1 MAEIAHSTLEFPPNL
16 DFDRLQIL
24 TSGSADYETAEDP
37 ETVLRNGLVEEVHEY
52 LQQIVKN
59 EALDRDQLVG
69 EVGDIV
75 WYCSEIARH
84 KDIRL
89 AEAITSNPEARIT
102 LDDYQAV
109 VAEEPIIS
117 KVIDNQGEE
126 ISFNERPQEA
136 LAVLAMRVAD
146 VMNPQND
153 ELWNGYEHRLELPIA
168 LRDLMNCVTFIAST
182 NEIKITEAVQ
192 NTLNKLQT
200 RARKP
205 HVIEKASQNDLKSS
219 VRYRLMID
227 PWVRSL
233 FFKKTK

>member
-1 MAEIAHSTLEFPPNL
+1 MAEVASSTFELPPEV
-16 DFDRLQIL
+16 DFDQLQIL
-24 TSGSADYETAEDP
+24 TSGSADYETTEDP

-52 LQQIVKN
+52 LQQIVQN
-59 EALDRDQLVG
+59 EALDSDQLVG
-69 EVGDIV
+69 EVGDII

-84 KDIRL
+84 KGIRL
-89 AEAITSNPEARIT
+89 AEAVTTTPEVPIT
-102 LDDYQAV
+102 LEGYQTV
-109 VAEEPIIS
+109 VSEGPIIS
-117 KVIDNQGEE
+117 RVIDSQGDE

-146 VMNPQND
+146 VMNPQNN
-153 ELWNGYEHRLELPIA
+153 ELWNGYEQRLELPQV
-168 LRDLMNCVTFIAST
+168 LRDLMTCVTSIACT
-182 NEIKITEAVQ
+182 NDIRISEAIQ

-200 RARKP
+200 RPREP
-205 HVIEKASQNDLKSS
+205 HVIEEARQNDLTSS